1 MSKPPE
7 LTSKEAKQDL
17 FDAAMRATGVVL
29 VEIRGRNVDAA
40 NRWLMMH
47 WDLYF
52 TPEQQEKI
60 LIEFTM
66 YRLTK

>member
-1 MSKPPE
+1 
-7 LTSKEAKQDL
+7 
-17 FDAAMRATGVVL
+17 
-29 VEIRGRNVDAA
+29 
-40 NRWLMMH
+40 MMY

-60 LIEFTM
+60 LVEFTT

>member
-1 MSKPPE
+1 MNPPE

-17 FDAAMRATGVVL
+17 FDAAMRTTGVVL
-29 VEIRGRNVDAA
+29 VEIRGRNVEAA
-40 NRWLMMH
+40 NHWLMMY

-60 LIEFTM
+60 LVEFTT